1 MNKNILTLNITFMKK
16 SEGRKKYEWYRHH
29 AWAGLGI
36 LSVFLAINYFI
47 SLPYFISLSVVFVL
61 SIYIMVS
68 LIFTYKY
75 SVSLSSEEVEIK
87 EDKNI
92 EKELLKIEKKRIKA
106 ELKAK
111 KKKN

>member
-1 MNKNILTLNITFMKK
+1 MNK
-16 SEGRKKYEWYRHH
+16 SESRRKYEWYRHH

-47 SLPYFISLSVVFVL
+47 SIPYLISLTFVL
-61 SIYIMVS
+61 IISVYIVVS
-68 LIFTYKY
+68 LILTYKY
-75 SVSLSSEEVEIK
+75 SASLSSEEIERTEAK
-87 EDKNI
+87 ADM

-111 KKKN
+111 KKREKD

>member
-1 MNKNILTLNITFMKK
+1 MKK
-16 SEGRKKYEWYRHH
+16 SEDRKKYEWYRHH

-36 LSVFLAINYFI
+36 LSVFLAINYFV
-47 SLPYFISLSVVFVL
+47 SFPYFISFSVVFAL
-61 SIYIMVS
+61 SIYIIVS

-75 SVSLSSEEVEIK
+75 SISLSSGETEIK
-87 EDKNI
+87 EGKDI

-111 KKKN
+111 KKGKNG

>member
-1 MNKNILTLNITFMKK
+1 MNK
-16 SEGRKKYEWYRHH
+16 SEDRRKYEWYRHH

-47 SLPYFISLSVVFVL
+47 SIPYLI
-61 SIYIMVS
+61 S
-68 LIFTYKY
+68 LIFVFILSVYIIVSLTLTYKY
-75 SVSLSSEEVEIK
+75 SVSLPSEEIEKIELK
-87 EDKNI
+87 KGM

-111 KKKN
+111 KKGKNN